1 MPMPWRA
8 RNPGRSLAGVAAY
21 AACAFAAHLLC
32 VLLWRYRRW
41 GAAHVPASGPL
52 LVVSNHQSHL
62 DPVLVG
68 LSVHPRQ
75 MNFLARATLFVPGF
89 GAIIRLLNAVPLKQ
103 GESDTAA
110 IRTALEQLAMGR
122 AVLVFPEGSR
132 TPDGAMHPFKRGV
145 WLLLSRA
152 ACPVLPI
159 AVEGAYD
166 AMPRGQALPRVGGPV
181 AVLIGEPIDSAS
193 LRAMGSDAALEHL
206 AERVEALRL
215 ELCERLAHAGARMTT
230 RKRSGVEVD

>member
-1 MPMPWRA
+1 MPWRL

-21 AACAFAAHLLC
+21 AACASAAHLLC
-32 VLLWRYRRW
+32 VLLWRYRW
-41 GAAHVPASGPL
+41 FGAHHVPARGPL

-68 LSVHPRQ
+68 LSIHPRQ
-75 MNFLARATLFVPGF
+75 MNFLARAGLFLPVF
-89 GAIIRLLNAVPLKQ
+89 GALIRMLNAVPLRQ

-152 ACPVLPI
+152 GCPVLPI

-166 AMPRGQALPRVGGPV
+166 MMPKDALLPRIGGPV
-181 AVLIGEPIDSAS
+181 AVQIGEPIDAAA
-193 LRAMGSDAALEHL
+193 LKAMGAEAALAHL
-206 AERVEALRL
+206 AERVEALRVDLRARL
-215 ELCERLAHAGARMTT
+215 ERSGARLTT
-230 RKRSGVEVD
+230 KPMSGVGVD